1 METNN
6 CCEKQGAW
14 SSDEDQI
21 LFNYVQ
27 LTGEGNWTD
36 LPQRAGLKRCGENC
50 KHRWLNY
57 LKPTIPRENFS
68 WDEQELIIRLHKLL
82 GNRWCMIAGR
92 LPGRSED
99 EIKNY
104 WNTYLSKKVEEEKKV
119 GSRSVK
125 SRSMSSVESP
135 WFSQNDLAM
144 NSMDSP
150 NPVIV
155 RPKVVRLAKAVL
167 PRLVGS

>member
-1 METNN
+1 LIV
-6 CCEKQGAW
+6 GV
-14 SSDEDQI
+14 SV
-21 LFNYVQ
+21 YV
-27 LTGEGNWTD
+27 G
-36 LPQRAGLKRCGENC
+36 
-50 KHRWLNY
+50 H
-57 LKPTIPRENFS
+57 
-68 WDEQELIIRLHKLL
+68 
-82 GNRWCMIAGR
+82 RWCMIAGR